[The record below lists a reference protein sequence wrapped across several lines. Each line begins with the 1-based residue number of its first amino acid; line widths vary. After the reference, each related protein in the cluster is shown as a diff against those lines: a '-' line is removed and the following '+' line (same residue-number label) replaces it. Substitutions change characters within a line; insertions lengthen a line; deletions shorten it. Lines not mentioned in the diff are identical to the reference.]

1 MFLDCVSFQ
10 VSACPPRHFCHP
22 IQWQPFMNST
32 RLGQFRSSG
41 GGSPLGPSCFQE
53 QTSLTSFFI
62 LHGIMFVILSS
73 RYDMTIQVKMPL
85 ALPSLQD
92 LSRYLGDLR
101 SLSVAGTYL
110 LWTQSSQAALFGQT
124 AKLHKPT
131 SELISA
137 ILGAGDTRQRGW
149 YEGRG
154 V

>member
-1 MFLDCVSFQ
+1 
-10 VSACPPRHFCHP
+10 
-22 IQWQPFMNST
+22 
-32 RLGQFRSSG
+32 
-41 GGSPLGPSCFQE
+41 
-53 QTSLTSFFI
+53 
-62 LHGIMFVILSS
+62 
-73 RYDMTIQVKMPL
+73 MTIQVKMPL